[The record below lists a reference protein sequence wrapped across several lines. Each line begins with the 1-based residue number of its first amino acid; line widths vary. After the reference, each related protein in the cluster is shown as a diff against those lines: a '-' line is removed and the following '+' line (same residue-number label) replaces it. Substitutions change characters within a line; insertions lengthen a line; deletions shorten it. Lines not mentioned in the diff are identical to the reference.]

1 MFRRLIYS
9 ILIVAFV
16 WVIFSR
22 SAEISLLAETLTEGN
37 WDWVFAAT
45 GVEILY
51 LFFFAFAYQAAFFTV
66 EIKARFGEI
75 FPVMLGSMFVNAVA
89 PGGGVAGVALFVDD
103 QSRRG
108 HSGARAT
115 AGMVV
120 HMIADFSSLTLILI
134 LSMTYLFIWDSL
146 PSYVVIGS
154 LVLFLITG
162 VLSAILITGWKA
174 PIFLERTFRGIQKTL
189 SRLVNPFMREPLLP
203 EDWAVKSSSEF
214 IGASQAFGKNPRRLL
229 RTVFLMMVT
238 HLMAI
243 GGLFML
249 FLAFDYRIGVGQLVT
264 TYAVGILTWI
274 VSPAPQGTGVIEGAM
289 VLTATTLGV
298 PWNVAMT
305 ATLAFR
311 GLTFWLPV
319 IWGFFMLRKVKTF
332 EPTPGPEWEEG
343 GVQVV
348 ALLIGWLGLINI
360 LMSIAPS
367 AHDQLVILGRI
378 SPFFVPYEFPI
389 TEFLTGL
396 ALMIAANG
404 LWRRKRVIWMLM
416 IASLLLLSGFF
427 ILVSERYDLVFLSLG
442 LAIWLIILNP
452 KFTIASDM
460 PSIRMGLV
468 VAGVGL
474 ALALVLGVGGVY
486 FLGNQYGYEYNLAA
500 AANQTLVMFSQFYN
514 PGFEPIL
521 SSGIYLI
528 IGIYILGASSLGY
541 LLMMA
546 MRPVQI
552 WRPATIEERSQAR
565 RLVEKFGR
573 SSLAYL
579 TLFEDKAYYFSPGGS
594 VIAYTVQSRV
604 ALTLGDPIGPE
615 EDFKPAI
622 KDFRVF
628 CAKNDWV
635 PGFCMALPNNLKDY
649 RDLKF
654 DAMCLGHEAVISMEE
669 FKLEGNANKSFRKRF
684 NRLQR
689 EGFRVVIHEPPI
701 SSTLLIKLR
710 QVSDEWLS
718 MTKGSEKR
726 FFLGR
731 FDEEYLRSG
740 AIAVVYTPDGEA
752 TAFTNIVPE
761 FQLNEITI
769 DLMRRKPNTESGTMD
784 YLFVTLFMWAQEKG
798 FGAFNLGLCALS
810 ALCEDVS
817 LPIVQRGLSWF
828 YDHGS
833 WIYHFKGVFEFK
845 DKFHP
850 SWTPQYL
857 MYPSIVS
864 LPEIWFAMILAN
876 AGEDDFPWKFIMR
889 KSNPT
894 QPSVILSQPLDAQ
907 I

>member
-22 SAEISLLAETLTEGN
+22 SSEIRELAETLTSGN
-37 WDWVFAAT
+37 WDWVIAAT
-45 GVEILY
+45 ASEILY
-51 LFFFAFAYQAAFFTV
+51 LLFFAFAYQAAFLTV
-66 EIKARFGEI
+66 EIKSRFGEI

-108 HSGARAT
+108 HSAARAT

-120 HMIADFSSLTLILI
+120 HMIADFSALTVILI
-134 LSMTYLFIWDSL
+134 LSMTYLYVWDTL
-146 PSYVVIGS
+146 PAYVVLGS
-154 LVLFLITG
+154 LVLCLITG
-162 VLSAILITGWKA
+162 ILSAILVVGLKA
-174 PIFLERTFRGIQKTL
+174 PSFLTRSFQWIQKTI
-189 SRLVNPFMREPLLP
+189 SRLVNPFLREPILA
-203 EDWAVKSSSEF
+203 EDWAARSSMEF
-214 IGASQAFGKNPRRLL
+214 IGAAQAFGKNPGGLL
-229 RTVFLMMVT
+229 RTAGLMMVT
-238 HLMAI
+238 HILAI
-243 GGLFML
+243 VGLLML
-249 FLAFDYRIGVGQLVT
+249 FLAFDYQVGIGQLVT

-298 PWNVAMT
+298 PWNVAVT

-319 IWGFFMLRKVKTF
+319 ILGFFMLRKVKTF

-343 GVQVV
+343 SVQVI

-367 AHDQLVILGRI
+367 AHAQLVVLGSV

-404 LWRRKRVIWMLM
+404 LWRRKRVIWILM
-416 IASLLLLSGFF
+416 IVSLLFLSGLYLFVF
-427 ILVSERYDLVFLSLG
+427 QEFDLVFVSLG
-442 LAIWLIILNP
+442 LAIWLIVLYP

-468 VAGVGL
+468 VAAAGL
-474 ALALVLGVGGVY
+474 VVALVMGVGGVY
-486 FLGNQYGYEYNLAA
+486 LLGNHYGFEYDLAA

-514 PGFEPIL
+514 PGLEPIFNAGL
-521 SSGIYLI
+521 YLVTGIYM
-528 IGIYILGASSLGY
+528 LGAISLGY

-552 WRPATIEERSQAR
+552 WRPATTEERNQAR
-565 RLVEKFGR
+565 RIVEKYGR

-579 TLFEDKAYYFSPGGS
+579 TLFEDKAYFFSPGGS

-615 EDFKPAI
+615 QDFGPSI

-628 CAKNDWV
+628 CSQNDWI
-635 PGFCMALPNNLKDY
+635 PAFCMALPHHFNHY
-649 RDLKF
+649 RTLGF
-654 DAMCLGHEAVISMEE
+654 DAMCLGHEAVVNLDE

-684 NRLQR
+684 NRLSR
-689 EGFRVVIHEPPI
+689 EGFRVVIHDPPI
-701 SSTLLIKLR
+701 PATLLEKLR
-710 QVSDEWLS
+710 TVSDEWLS

-726 FFLGR
+726 FFLGS
-731 FDEEYLRSG
+731 FDEEYLHSG
-740 AIAVVYTPDGEA
+740 AIAVVYTPDGTA

-769 DLMRRKPNTESGTMD
+769 DLMRRKPDTESGVMD
-784 YLFVTLFMWAQEKG
+784 FLFVTLFIWAQERG
-798 FGAFNLGLCALS
+798 FATFNLGLCALS

-857 MYPSIVS
+857 MYPSIVN

-876 AGEDDFPWKFIMR
+876 AGEEDFPWKFIMR
-889 KSNPT
+889 KSTPPQPT
-894 QPSVILSQPLDAQ
+894 VLLSQPLDAQ
-907 I
+907 T